1 MPVNALRVVSE
12 LAASQHNV
20 FTRSQAAAQHVH
32 RNQIRRLIDNGLVL
46 EMASGGLVLLP
57 GPAGPTW
64 LQRATGA
71 VLSHPGTVASHTTA
85 ARLDDVDGFQVFD
98 EIELTVLLPRALRV
112 PGVTVHRTG
121 HLDRCDVVTV
131 EGVRST
137 NRARTLC
144 DLGATVEPL
153 MVEPLM
159 VERALHDAV
168 RRGTSLRWIA
178 DTVERLHV
186 PGRSGTRVLAGAL
199 ADLERMGR
207 VPDSWFEKLVELCLD
222 DPHIGAVVRQY
233 ALHDDDGRHVARF
246 DLAIPEV
253 RLGIEAHSR
262 EHHFSDEDVA
272 SDEHRDHEA
281 SVLGWDVMY
290 LGYCSVRSPSSVLSR
305 VAARVEARRRLMGAA
320 SPEV

>member
-1 MPVNALRVVSE
+1 MLTMPVNALRVVSE

-20 FTRSQAAAQHVH
+20 VTRSQAAAEHVH
-32 RNQIRRLIDNGLVL
+32 RNQIRRLIDTGVVV

-57 GPAGPTW
+57 GPDGPTW
-64 LQRATGA
+64 LQRVTGA

-85 ARLDDVDGFQVFD
+85 ARLDNVDGFHVFD
-98 EIELTVLLPRALRV
+98 EIELTVLLPKALRV
-112 PGVTVHRTG
+112 PGVAVHRTG
-121 HLDRCDVVTV
+121 HLDRCDIVTV
-131 EGVRST
+131 AGVPCT

-144 DLGATVEPL
+144 DLGAT
-153 MVEPLM
+153 VEPLM

-186 PGRSGTRVLAGAL
+186 SGRSGTRVLAGAL
-199 ADLERMGR
+199 ADLERAGR

-222 DPHIGAVVRQY
+222 EPRIGAVVRQY

-290 LGYCSVRSPSSVLSR
+290 LGYCSVRSPSSVLAR

-320 SPEV
+320 GPEV